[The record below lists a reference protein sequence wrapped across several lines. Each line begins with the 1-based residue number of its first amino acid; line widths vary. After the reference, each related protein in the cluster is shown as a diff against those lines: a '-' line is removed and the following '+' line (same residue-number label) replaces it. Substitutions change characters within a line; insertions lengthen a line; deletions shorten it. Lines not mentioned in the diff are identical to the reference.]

1 MAVSRYQ
8 KDQIIGAPQR
18 LASPQAM
25 LRVRQAIANGSI
37 TTREIVT
44 TEAQRLDHIAGD
56 LYGDGKLWWVIAIA
70 SGIGW
75 WLQVPPGTRLLVPTN
90 INSVM
95 AVV

>member
-8 KDQIIGAPQR
+8 KDQIIGAPQH
-18 LASPQAM
+18 LASSAAM
-25 LRVRQAIANGSI
+25 LRIRQAIAGGKIS
-37 TTREIVT
+37 TREIVT

-90 INSVM
+90 IGNVM
-95 AVV
+95 EYV